1 MREEDEDSE
10 KPKKKRNGKRKKLE
24 SAWIGFFGRIVAQV
38 VGALATVGLGILLVR
53 SQLGPGPL
61 PAPQPAP
68 AATATPARALGQ
80 QRSVE
85 EVFALLDGDRD
96 GRLTR
101 KEVPPEMWE
110 RMSRSDANGDGAI
123 TPGELRAAR
132 ARAKISGEQS
142 P

>member
-96 GRLTR
+96 GRR
-101 KEVPPEMWE
+101 
-110 RMSRSDANGDGAI
+110 RGRGSDR
-123 TPGELRAAR
+123 GE
-132 ARAKISGEQS
+132 
-142 P
+142 